1 MFSITRDAHTVCART
16 STTSYVCSSCTS
28 RRDVSSPGGVPSLPR
43 ALHRREQ
50 EIKWAYTAIDEVL
63 PTDVHMAMV
72 IPALQY
78 QTSPEQREKW
88 LPLATSFKI
97 LGAYVQTELGHGSN
111 VRALET
117 TATFDQV
124 LQTVD

>member
-1 MFSITRDAHTVCART
+1 
-16 STTSYVCSSCTS
+16 
-28 RRDVSSPGGVPSLPR
+28 
-43 ALHRREQ
+43 
-50 EIKWAYTAIDEVL
+50 
-63 PTDVHMAMV
+63 MAMV

-124 LQTVD
+124 LQTVDECIAAVGLRPEIEKCWGGGVRAGAAAACVGCCVKTNSLCRAGGWGVGG

>member
-1 MFSITRDAHTVCART
+1 M
-16 STTSYVCSSCTS
+16 
-28 RRDVSSPGGVPSLPR
+28 
-43 ALHRREQ
+43 
-50 EIKWAYTAIDEVL
+50 L

-78 QTSPEQREKW
+78 QTSQEQREKW
-88 LPLATSFKI
+88 LPLATSFQL

-117 TATFDQV
+117 TATFDKV
-124 LQTVD
+124 KIRVGMEPHLSKAVKYVRY